1 MNTINNLQTK
11 FNNLKSIILNI
22 NVENITI
29 CEENELEELI
39 NNSKKFKLLEQ
50 DLKDFDKDNNLII
63 MQLEKDIDEL
73 TIYFNLFN

>member
-11 FNNLKSIILNI
+11 FDNLKSIILNI

-29 CEENELEELI
+29 CVENELEELI
-39 NNSKKFKLLEQ
+39 NNSKKFELIEQ

-63 MQLEKDIDEL
+63 MQLEKDIEEL
-73 TIYFNLFN
+73 IEYFKIFN

>member
-50 DLKDFDKDNNLII
+50 DLKHFDKDNNLII